1 MYHQRKGLG
10 VDESVM
16 WGDYFFLEAL
26 ERALGAPLM
35 RGPLTG
41 SLKG

>member
-26 ERALGAPLM
+26 GKALGGADL
-35 RGPLTG
+35 RGLQTC
-41 SLKG
+41 

>member
-1 MYHQRKGLG
+1 
-10 VDESVM
+10 M
-16 WGDYFFLEAL
+16 WGDYFFVEAL
-26 ERALGAPLM
+26 ERALGTSLM